1 MLSILFMKKWKW
13 VSRVWVL
20 EIFPS
25 QGLNPGL
32 CIADEFFIIW
42 AAREAQY
49 FYTHTQR

>member
-20 EIFPS
+20 DIFPS

-32 CIADEFFIIW
+32 CIAGEFFTIW
-42 AAREAQY
+42 ATREAQY